1 MCHLLLFFLSVVN
14 LCESDEPFWRF
25 FSKCIWCLLAAAY
38 PGDDPVNMF
47 QLLRAKQLCDNRT
60 LLIKALSRSDA
71 IETVRNDATLTASQR
86 KDMLKRIKKEQES
99 NCLVIVTAVRKY
111 VIHMV
116 SRYNTHYAPET
127 IDWPTFERE
136 TNEMARRI
144 RQSNTFID
152 DAFQETRVQL
162 ARTNK
167 MKERTV
173 YRFRKH
179 SCSKTL
185 SIEFGEVIHKV
196 FERSAIPNFKS
207 DMDLMVQLLSMPEDD
222 AKLFARPNKAFGPIV
237 QNAENVHRTLRQL
250 FAHWQDTVTF
260 MEYKPS
266 PTTKDRML
274 NLIFNMP
281 KRMRMSMEG
290 IASVLRTVGG
300 TRVKTVALVMWLI
313 RLYHENA
320 LPKTTKTYLGEIHPK
335 DVHVLHWY
343 FSVVAQLEQLDFAPV
358 TLECVEAIDK
368 AMVTVRHPLYP
379 GQVLN
384 PVVYN
389 VLWKLC
395 CAELATLCGRR
406 AYGHRNVAY
415 NLHTHQ
421 LICNAKVK
429 DNVEVKDENSD
440 TDDSEDDNVEEHDDA
455 YSPCS
460 FITCQEQ
467 PVLSIPLRSCMLV
480 IKPKGNAA
488 KTYRY
493 ARCRQCACLHKFDML
508 RNMLCIDCARDD
520 LTRHE
525 SASWT
530 MVYQCSYC
538 HSGGAFGHRAGQ
550 TSRPRVR
557 PEDVIIV
564 YHVPKLNEDLTCF
577 DPEEQFQTLRFCHR
591 CHQFACRYAHLLT
604 KDFLFTKIR
613 QKILEQTKNAANGV
627 YKH

>member
-1 MCHLLLFFLSVVN
+1 
-14 LCESDEPFWRF
+14 
-25 FSKCIWCLLAAAY
+25 
-38 PGDDPVNMF
+38 MF

-71 IETVRNDATLTASQR
+71 IETVQKDDTLTAAQR

-99 NCLVIVTAVRKY
+99 NCLGKITPLEPPPERGAARRTPCVVSPRDPNLFVVIVTAVRKY

-116 SRYNTHYAPET
+116 SRYNTHYAPDT

-185 SIEFGEVIHKV
+185 STEFGEVIHKM

-222 AKLFARPNKAFGPIV
+222 AKLFARPNKAFGPMV

-290 IASVLRTVGG
+290 IASVLRVVGG

-343 FSVVAQLEQLDFAPV
+343 FSVVAQLEQIDFAPV
-358 TLECVEAIDK
+358 TLENVEAIDK

-415 NLHTHQ
+415 NLHTRQ

-429 DNVEVKDENSD
+429 DNVYDVDSD
-440 TDDSEDDNVEEHDDA
+440 TDDDEEDDDDDEEDQ
-455 YSPCS
+455 SKPPPPPCV
-460 FITCQEQ
+460 FITCQDQ
-467 PVLSIPLRSCMLV
+467 SVLSIPLRSCMLV

-564 YHVPKLNEDLTCF
+564 YHVPKLNKDLTCF